1 MSDPQNISIERE
13 RAGAQAPALFSSF
26 GSGHVA
32 VLVTGQGQ
40 AHGVSA
46 AVGVR
51 ENGPAIG
58 RIAGGPLAVGGNI
71 PAPLVDVCLIIN
83 IFYLAAPSVIIK
95 VANSV

>member
-1 MSDPQNISIERE
+1 M
-13 RAGAQAPALFSSF
+13 APALFSSF

-71 PAPLVDVCLIIN
+71 PAPLVDIYVIIN
-83 IFYLAAPSVIIK
+83 SFCITFFSVVTKGGIQY
-95 VANSV
+95 V